1 MKGKQYIEIS
11 ESHTNFFQ
19 NVGISVFFW
28 VTLPESSGPLKTV
41 FQKLSADAN
50 PTGHSRRIFG
60 YHQSLLILNRS
71 QAILIRGVF
80 FVQHEFPIATPTFS
94 KHKIF
99 HFSFLDSSGVF
110 RALEN
115 SLQEAP
121 RLSRGE
127 LAPPPVPKCLSASP
141 GAA

>member
-19 NVGISVFFW
+19 NVGISVLFW

-80 FVQHEFPIATPTFS
+80 FLQHEFPIATPTFS

-99 HFSFLDSSGVF
+99 HFSFLEINTAAADTIPPTRSKPNFGSETF
-110 RALEN
+110 TSTN
-115 SLQEAP
+115 
-121 RLSRGE
+121 RL
-127 LAPPPVPKCLSASP
+127 AIVSA
-141 GAA
+141 